1 MAVLKIPDDVDNE
14 TIIQLQDV
22 FDTFVPRD
30 AEGETIEIKNGVFN
44 FNNTNTIVY
53 VVTPPLPSA

>member
-1 MAVLKIPDDVDNE
+1 MAVLKLPDDVDNE

-30 AEGETIEIKNGVFN
+30 AEGKTIQIKNGVFN
-44 FNNTNTIVY
+44 FENFNTIVY
-53 VVTPPLPSA
+53 VNTPALP

>member
-1 MAVLKIPDDVDNE
+1 MAILTRDADINEEIIKID
-14 TIIQLQDV
+14 DV

-30 AEGETIEIKNGVFN
+30 AEGKTIQIKNGTFN

-53 VVTPPLPSA
+53 VVTPALPSA